1 MRKIMPWVV
10 LLAAMSMWGC
20 GDDDGKSFGGVDLNK
35 DGKVI
40 FEEGVIAYPDLT
52 VEEFRIY
59 DKDAGGAL
67 SGEEYDVFV
76 AARKSGQPPTAQTK
90 AESAAPAAPPAAP
103 AESAAPPAQPAQ
115 AEVPA
120 APPAGDAPIPP
131 SVSQQGPQTAAPAP
145 TSPPAVS
152 AQERPSME
160 QASSHVEVSSTSSPT
175 PAPEPE
181 KKTAATVAYTV
192 QPGDSLNK
200 IARKFGVSAKD
211 IIAANRIDNPDRVE
225 SGKVLDIP
233 QGGGSPGAAREATPE
248 IQAFVADFFVRSGAE
263 SADSLLELYADEVDF
278 YKKGLVSKDF
288 VRQDKTAYFQR
299 WPTREYTV
307 SGKPKVTDAPGTKR
321 TRIEV
326 PVRYKA
332 RNAEKT
338 ATGEAVFI
346 FEVSTVGGSPR
357 IVFENSA
364 SAVKK

>member
-1 MRKIMPWVV
+1 MPWVV

-20 GDDDGKSFGGVDLNK
+20 GDDDGKSFGRVDLNK

-76 AARKSGQPPTAQTK
+76 AARKSGQPPAPQAK
-90 AESAAPAAPPAAP
+90 AEPAAP
-103 AESAAPPAQPAQ
+103 AAPPAQPAQ
-115 AEVPA
+115 AEIPA
-120 APPAGDAPIPP
+120 ASTPPPSTPPAGDAPAPP

-145 TSPPAVS
+145 TQPPPASVQETAP
-152 AQERPSME
+152 AQ
-160 QASSHVEVSSTSSPT
+160 QALPHVEVSSTSSAA

-181 KKTAATVAYTV
+181 PEKTPAAPVAYTV
-192 QPGDSLNK
+192 QPGDTLNK

-225 SGKVLDIP
+225 AGKVLEIP
-233 QGGGSPGAAREATPE
+233 QGGGSSGTAREAAPE
-248 IQAFVADFFVRSGAE
+248 IQAFVADFFARSGAE
-263 SADSLLELYADEVDF
+263 NADSLLELYADEVDF

-288 VRQDKTAYFQR
+288 VREDKTKYFQR

-307 SGKPKVTDAPGTKR
+307 SGKPKVTDVPGSKR
-321 TRIEV
+321 RRIEV

-332 RNAEKT
+332 KNAEKT
-338 ATGEAVFI
+338 ASGEAVFV
-346 FEVSTVGGSPR
+346 FEVVSDGGSPR
-357 IVFENSA
+357 IVLETSA